1 MMLRNIVLSPTAR
14 DHHDEDRCR
23 SLGAAGTARR
33 SLGAAGTARP
43 SFGGRVSDTGT
54 LATAAPVYPHANLLY
69 LPLQA
74 DKLELFVRRSSRHL
88 RSMKTKKFIKL
99 CS

>member
-14 DHHDEDRCR
+14 DHHDEDR
-23 SLGAAGTARR
+23 RR

-74 DKLELFVRRSSRHL
+74 DKLELFVRTRRSSRHL